1 MGSGTTSGAP
11 ASAAPTAGATTAA
24 RSEVESMK
32 SKTEP
37 HLVFVQGTRVAVL
50 FVSNPG
56 KKSLVCIFIKCHA
69 ALICVPTW
77 SDCLSKTFVCEVGP
91 PPDESSAR

>member
-11 ASAAPTAGATTAA
+11 ASAAPTAGPTTAA

-32 SKTEP
+32 SKTER
-37 HLVFVQGTRVAVL
+37 LVFMQGTRVAVL

-69 ALICVPTW
+69 ALISVPTW